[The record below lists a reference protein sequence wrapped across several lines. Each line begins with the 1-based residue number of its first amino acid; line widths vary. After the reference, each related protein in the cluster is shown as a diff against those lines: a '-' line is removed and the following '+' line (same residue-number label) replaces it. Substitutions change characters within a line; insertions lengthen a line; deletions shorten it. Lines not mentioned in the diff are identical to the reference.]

1 MKKILIVFFNFF
13 LLLSN
18 MNYQIINATEEES
31 SADNTSLITEE
42 NDTNTSNVE
51 NNIQENDSTNEDNIL
66 TINSSLESST
76 DNTSLTTE
84 ETDINTS
91 NEENPTQENDSTNE
105 SDELTINDLSEDE
118 SISTIASSSIQFLVK
133 DEIKTL
139 LSSINVTD
147 LYFGTKNDYPQVDF
161 TKYTK
166 YNLKNSYE
174 LYYFLDSSTRFSE
187 AYVISDDDKQIVFPE
202 SCLSMFAKLTT
213 LKQIHFDNINTE
225 HVTNMQGMFAD
236 CNNLTYVDISNF
248 NTLNVKDMS
257 FMFANCSSLS
267 SIDLSNLNT
276 ENVTLMNHMF
286 SGCTNLISLDLS
298 NITTHKVTNMSY
310 MFATCSKLPSID
322 VSSFNTENVTNMSC
336 MFARSKNITSLDL
349 SNFNTKNVTNLSWMF
364 TDCSNLTYVDISKF
378 NTENVKNLD
387 HMFYNCINLT
397 AVDVSNFNTDKVTN
411 MLGMFST
418 CQKLAYVDVS
428 KFNTENVTNMSW
440 MFASCN
446 SLPSLDVSN
455 FNTEKVTNMEGMF
468 SNLTIT
474 TLDLSNF
481 KTANVTNMGRMF
493 FNCKN
498 LNTIYATTD
507 FIAPSNSERMFSGC
521 TSLKGGKGTKFS
533 SNKVHNEYA
542 CIDGGTDSPGYFSIK
557 HPDKPTLSNDTYTY
571 NESKQTVVI
580 DGFENTTM
588 DIEGDNQATNVGSYT
603 FTVKSKTGKWSDGTK
618 EPVTFTWFIV
628 KANPSYTLPTG
639 LKATQGDMLSDVT
652 LPDGWTWNTP
662 ETQLTNAGSN
672 TYKATFTPIDTDNY
686 NVLNDIDVT
695 VIVEAA
701 PVKPTLSVDNIYTY
715 TGSEQTAAVT
725 GFDSSSMKIDGH
737 VKTNAGTYIITVT
750 PIKQWSD
757 GSTDSLTIQWVIEK
771 ATATVPVGLKAAQG
785 EKLSDIPLPE
795 GWAWDEPHTLLSAG
809 DSQLFK
815 ASYTPADP
823 LNYNESK
830 NVDLTVDVEFA
841 PDKPT
846 LSKYTYTYNESKQT
860 VVIDGFEN
868 TTMDIEGD
876 NQATNVGSYTFTV
889 KSKTGKWSD
898 GTKEPV
904 TFTWFIVKANP
915 SYTLPTGLKATQGDM
930 LSDVTLPDGWT
941 WNTPETQLTNA
952 GSNTYKAT
960 FTPIDTDNYNVLND
974 IDVTVIVEAALVKPE
989 NNTSTISTN
998 NSNRWDDG
1006 GPFTTDKC
1014 GNVFDRWNNKIYEA
1028 NGCNV
1033 GGYNLVR
1040 TSVID

>member
-1 MKKILIVFFNFF
+1 MKNMKKFLIVFFNFF
-13 LLLSN
+13 LLFSN

-31 SADNTSLITEE
+31 STDNTSLITEE
-42 NDTNTSNVE
+42 TDTNTSNKE
-51 NNIQENDSTNEDNIL
+51 NNIQENDSTNEDNKL
-66 TINSSLESST
+66 TINSSSEESST

-84 ETDINTS
+84 ESDTNTS
-91 NEENPTQENDSTNE
+91 NEENSIQENDSTNE

-118 SISTIASSSIQFLVK
+118 TISTIANSSIQILYTT
-133 DEIKTL
+133 ELKTL
-139 LSSINVTD
+139 LNNINVTD
-147 LYFGTKNDYPQVDF
+147 LYFGIRSDYPAVDF
-161 TKYTK
+161 TTYTK

-174 LYYFLDSSTRFSE
+174 LYYHLDSSTGLSE
-187 AYVISDDDKQIVFPE
+187 AYVISSNDEHVVFPE
-202 SCLSMFAKLTT
+202 SCSSMFAKLTT

-225 HVTNMQGMFAD
+225 YVTNMHGMFAD

-248 NTLNVKDMS
+248 NTINVKDMS

-298 NITTHKVTNMSY
+298 NISTNKVTNMSY

-336 MFARSKNITSLDL
+336 MFA
-349 SNFNTKNVTNLSWMF
+349 
-364 TDCSNLTYVDISKF
+364 
-378 NTENVKNLD
+378 
-387 HMFYNCINLT
+387 
-397 AVDVSNFNTDKVTN
+397 
-411 MLGMFST
+411 
-418 CQKLAYVDVS
+418 
-428 KFNTENVTNMSW
+428 
-440 MFASCN
+440 SCN
-446 SLPSLDVSN
+446 NLPSLDVSN

-580 DGFENTTM
+580 DGFENSTM

-639 LKATQGDMLSDVT
+639 LTAIQGDMLSDVT

-672 TYKATFTPIDTDNY
+672 TNKATFTPIDTDNY

-725 GFDSSSMKIDGH
+725 GFDSSSMKIDGN

-757 GSTDSLTIQWVIEK
+757 GSTDSLTIQWVIVK
-771 ATATVPVGLKAAQG
+771 ATATVPDGLKAAQG

-809 DSQLFK
+809 DSQKFK

-846 LSKYTYTYNESKQT
+846 LSNDTYTYNESKQT

-868 TTMDIEGD
+868 STMDIEGD

-915 SYTLPTGLKATQGDM
+915 SYTLPTGLTAIQGDM

-952 GSNTYKAT
+952 GSNTNKAT

-974 IDVTVIVEAALVKPE
+974 IDVTVIVEAAPVKPT
-989 NNTSTISTN
+989 NNTSTKKPN
-998 NSNRWDDG
+998 GWDDG

-1014 GNVFDRWNNKIYEA
+1014 GNVFDKWNNKIYEA

-1040 TSVID
+1040 TSVED

>member
-1 MKKILIVFFNFF
+1 
-13 LLLSN
+13 
-18 MNYQIINATEEES
+18 
-31 SADNTSLITEE
+31 
-42 NDTNTSNVE
+42 
-51 NNIQENDSTNEDNIL
+51 
-66 TINSSLESST
+66 
-76 DNTSLTTE
+76 
-84 ETDINTS
+84 
-91 NEENPTQENDSTNE
+91 
-105 SDELTINDLSEDE
+105 
-118 SISTIASSSIQFLVK
+118 
-133 DEIKTL
+133 
-139 LSSINVTD
+139 
-147 LYFGTKNDYPQVDF
+147 
-161 TKYTK
+161 
-166 YNLKNSYE
+166 
-174 LYYFLDSSTRFSE
+174 
-187 AYVISDDDKQIVFPE
+187 
-202 SCLSMFAKLTT
+202 
-213 LKQIHFDNINTE
+213 
-225 HVTNMQGMFAD
+225 
-236 CNNLTYVDISNF
+236 
-248 NTLNVKDMS
+248 
-257 FMFANCSSLS
+257 
-267 SIDLSNLNT
+267 
-276 ENVTLMNHMF
+276 
-286 SGCTNLISLDLS
+286 
-298 NITTHKVTNMSY
+298 
-310 MFATCSKLPSID
+310 
-322 VSSFNTENVTNMSC
+322 
-336 MFARSKNITSLDL
+336 
-349 SNFNTKNVTNLSWMF
+349 
-364 TDCSNLTYVDISKF
+364 
-378 NTENVKNLD
+378 
-387 HMFYNCINLT
+387 
-397 AVDVSNFNTDKVTN
+397 
-411 MLGMFST
+411 
-418 CQKLAYVDVS
+418 
-428 KFNTENVTNMSW
+428 
-440 MFASCN
+440 
-446 SLPSLDVSN
+446 
-455 FNTEKVTNMEGMF
+455 
-468 SNLTIT
+468 
-474 TLDLSNF
+474 
-481 KTANVTNMGRMF
+481 
-493 FNCKN
+493 
-498 LNTIYATTD
+498 
-507 FIAPSNSERMFSGC
+507 
-521 TSLKGGKGTKFS
+521 
-533 SNKVHNEYA
+533 
-542 CIDGGTDSPGYFSIK
+542 
-557 HPDKPTLSNDTYTY
+557 
-571 NESKQTVVI
+571 
-580 DGFENTTM
+580 
-588 DIEGDNQATNVGSYT
+588 
-603 FTVKSKTGKWSDGTK
+603 
-618 EPVTFTWFIV
+618 
-628 KANPSYTLPTG
+628 
-639 LKATQGDMLSDVT
+639 
-652 LPDGWTWNTP
+652 
-662 ETQLTNAGSN
+662 
-672 TYKATFTPIDTDNY
+672 
-686 NVLNDIDVT
+686 
-695 VIVEAA
+695 
-701 PVKPTLSVDNIYTY
+701 
-715 TGSEQTAAVT
+715 
-725 GFDSSSMKIDGH
+725 MKIDGH

-974 IDVTVIVEAALVKPE
+974 IDVTVIVEAAPVKPE